1 MSVLSRDRA
10 SEAGDPGALRQ
21 LAVVIVPV
29 AKRAG
34 MTARDGAR
42 SAATWAAPHVNVAR
56 TWTAPRIEGSGLA
69 IRDTVGP
76 RIYEVLVA
84 TARRVEVTPADA
96 DAAAA
101 RRRWPAATA
110 GMVLLAAAGAAMAA
124 VIQRRKAAVAS
135 GAPQDA
141 VAGASQAAPDGQAGA
156 RRPGRRGRPGLARRT
171 AGRPRPDRNLACGGV
186 TRGHDRAADVGAWCT
201 PSARGRAA
209 ATGQAL
215 RPVSHAANFFV
226 PPEVPRF
233 TGTGD

>member
-10 SEAGDPGALRQ
+10 SEAGDPGGLRQ
-21 LAVVIVPV
+21 LAVVVVPV

-34 MTARDGAR
+34 MTARDSAR
-42 SAATWAAPHVNVAR
+42 SAATWAAPHVNGAR
-56 TWTAPRIEGSGLA
+56 AWTAPRIEGSGLA

-84 TARRVEVTPADA
+84 TARRVEVTAPDP

-124 VIQRRKAAVAS
+124 VIQRRKAAMIS

-141 VAGASQAAPDGQAGA
+141 VADASQTAPDGRAGADGQAGA
-156 RRPGRRGRPGLARRT
+156 
-171 AGRPRPDRNLACGGV
+171 D
-186 TRGHDRAADVGAWCT
+186 
-201 PSARGRAA
+201 GRAGA
-209 ATGQAL
+209 EDS
-215 RPVSHAANFFV
+215 RPSPA
-226 PPEVPRF
+226 
-233 TGTGD
+233 